1 MTILNSKVTIL
12 LYDYYKKYSTCSMPG
27 KCNTDKVVYSWHLTW
42 QGNTS
47 GETKKFQKRY
57 GSHKHQIDHEDANHT
72 KLISFI
78 WTHLKGPGN
87 SLNIPYSIKLDILG
101 RANPFNPTTGVCR
114 LCNLEKYHILLQPQ
128 GASLNQRSEFFT
140 QCKHKEPQLLVAPDS
155 R

>member
-1 MTILNSKVTIL
+1 
-12 LYDYYKKYSTCSMPG
+12 MPG
-27 KCNTDKVVYSWHLTW
+27 KCNTDKVVYSQHLTW

-101 RANPFNPTTGVCR
+101 RANPFNPT
-114 LCNLEKYHILLQPQ
+114 CNLKNTTSCSNHRGQAWTRGQNFSHNVSTKNLNYWWHLTPEKRLDI
-128 GASLNQRSEFFT
+128 
-140 QCKHKEPQLLVAPDS
+140 DS
-155 R
+155 IFNSF